1 MAPNRVAPDARLTTY
16 LTSVGGSLAGFLPW
30 LAQTKEQVLDLRN
43 DDFMLLADLVRV
55 TGQRLRLVLEPE
67 PLVVVSA
74 KPTTTGAAPWLG
86 I

>member
-43 DDFMLLADLVRV
+43 DDFMLLADLVR
-55 TGQRLRLVLEPE
+55 LRLVLEPE